1 MKVFFKIIPIIAV
14 FVFGMQKSQAQDG
27 EGLFKAKCNVCHA
40 VDKNSTGPILKGV
53 KQRWNDAG
61 EGEFLYDWV
70 HNAPALVA
78 SGKSKEAITAANFS
92 PTMMPPQD
100 VTNEEIDAIL
110 DYVDSYEKPA
120 PPAAAGAVSADGVA
134 TDNIKIVPNYRDNLN
149 LFSWL
154 FGTTLVLLMAIILLA
169 GSITSF
175 LKSDFFIDKLAA
187 KKKESDSSNSTPLL
201 ILAVIFGAISMSNST
216 YAMSMS
222 TAAEKALDM
231 PWLKIESTD
240 LYMMVVINLVLVG
253 VLLYLRSTFKSFV
266 DMVKPASEKVE
277 IPASAKPAR
286 KVMRKLNTILT
297 DVVPV
302 EEEAKILMDHD
313 YDGIQELDNNLPPWW
328 VWGFWATII
337 FAFVYMFHYHV
348 FNTGD
353 LQVAEYNKEIKKS
366 KVEIEAYLSKMAMN
380 VDETNATVLEDEKS
394 LASGKA
400 LYTANCVMC
409 HNPNGEGNIGPNL
422 TDEYW
427 IYSPDVKDVFKTIKL
442 GAANGMPEHASKLN
456 PIQIQEVSSYVLS
469 MPYAAGK
476 EPQGDKHAK

>member
-1 MKVFFKIIPIIAV
+1 MKAFFKIIPIIAV

-40 VDKNSTGPILKGV
+40 VDKNSTGPLLKGV

-61 EGEFLYDWV
+61 EGEMLYDWV

-92 PTMMPPQD
+92 PTMMPPQV

-120 PPAAAGAVSADGVA
+120 PPAAAVAVGGAA
-134 TDNIKIVPNYRDNLN
+134 TDNIKIVPNYNDNLS
-149 LFSWL
+149 LFYWL
-154 FGTTLVLLMAIILLA
+154 LGSTLVLLMAIILLS

-175 LKSDFFIDKLAA
+175 LKSDFFIEKLTA
-187 KKKESDSSNSTPLL
+187 KKKEDGSKNISPLL
-201 ILAVIFGAISMSNST
+201 MLAVIFGAISLSNST

-222 TAAEKALDM
+222 TAAEKALDI
-231 PWLKIESTD
+231 PWLKIEAGD

-253 VLLYLRSTFKSFV
+253 VLLYLRSTFKNFV
-266 DMVKPASEKVE
+266 NMVKPEAEKQVV
-277 IPASAKPAR
+277 PASAKPAR
-286 KVMRKLNTILT
+286 KAMRKLNTILT

-302 EEEAKILMDHD
+302 EEEAKILMDHE

-366 KVEIEAYLSKMAMN
+366 KAEIDAYLSKMAMN

-422 TDEYW
+422 TDEFW
-427 IYSPDVKDVFKTIKL
+427 IYSPDVKDVFKTIKN

-456 PIQIQEVSSYVLS
+456 PIQIQELSSYILS
-469 MPYAAGK
+469 MPFVAGK
-476 EPQGDKHAK
+476 EPQGDKYEKK